1 MSKKTTG
8 YVDAGVLILAKDK
21 DSQGRPQYY
30 IQFDKETDITINGVP
45 FEKTISVKNMITKYD
60 EMIARCEDEER
71 IEKYEATK
79 ARFEKDGDL
88 AYMKFQLTAKLD

>member
-1 MSKKTTG
+1 MSKKTSG
-8 YVDAGVLILAKDK
+8 YVDVGVLILAKDK

-30 IQFDKETDITINGVP
+30 IQFDKENDITINGVP

-60 EMIARCEDEER
+60 EMIARSDDEER
-71 IEKYEATK
+71 IEKYESTRS
-79 ARFEKDGDL
+79 RFEKDGDL